1 MLPRALGV
9 LFNLVEGR
17 LDGRLDVQ
25 PRGFSDVC
33 LVSGRDEEA
42 ARRLKRATL
51 RLGVGEPPP
60 TAGKLTGS
68 RAASEESL
76 AASSLYCSQES
87 LDTSIGK
94 RSPAVSD
101 LHSLTSPLRYC

>member
-1 MLPRALGV
+1 M
-9 LFNLVEGR
+9 
-17 LDGRLDVQ
+17 
-25 PRGFSDVC
+25 C

-42 ARRLKRATL
+42 ACRLKRETL
-51 RLGVGEPPP
+51 RIGVGEPPTTP
-60 TAGKLTGS
+60 GKLTAS

-101 LHSLTSPLRYC
+101 LHSLTFQLRYC